1 MLDTRRNGWY
11 IGLDHKNLVVSERSV
26 DEAMDD
32 HAEYI
37 MDSCEIW
44 RKAGAGN
51 TKPRERA
58 TAYNKKLQREGHH
71 QNTNPKTQEER
82 GGTYRKSVV

>member
-26 DEAMDD
+26 DEAMED

-51 TKPRERA
+51 TKSQGRGYRV
-58 TAYNKKLQREGHH
+58 
-71 QNTNPKTQEER
+71 QEAEAR
-82 GGTYRKSVV
+82 WTSPEY